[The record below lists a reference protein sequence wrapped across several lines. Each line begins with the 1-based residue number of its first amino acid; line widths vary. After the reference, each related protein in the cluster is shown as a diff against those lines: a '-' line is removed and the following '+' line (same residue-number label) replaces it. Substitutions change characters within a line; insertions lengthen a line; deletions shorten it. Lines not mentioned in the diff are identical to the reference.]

1 MKRLII
7 AIVMMIFAV
16 TVASITSITLD
27 RNVKSI
33 ISDIQQLQDNLD
45 IKNKQQTKIQT
56 ESILKKWFKTE
67 ESLKFVVMQDKIA
80 PLTEKFNHIKNLNSS
95 DEKELI
101 ENLNEITEMLEIFI
115 STEKPVIE
123 NIF

>member
-16 TVASITSITLD
+16 TVASITSITLN

-33 ISDIQQLQDNLD
+33 ISDIQQFQDNLD

-67 ESLKFVVMQDKIA
+67 KSLKFVVMQDKIA

-95 DEKELI
+95 DKKELI
-101 ENLNEITEMLEIFI
+101 ENLREITEMLEIFI